1 MRYLTFMLQFI
12 WFIVFIISYFTKG
25 NVLLL
30 VAAAIVPLNSFT
42 TYYYYKKKNK
52 ELSNKN

>member
-42 TYYYYKKKNK
+42 TYYYKKKNK